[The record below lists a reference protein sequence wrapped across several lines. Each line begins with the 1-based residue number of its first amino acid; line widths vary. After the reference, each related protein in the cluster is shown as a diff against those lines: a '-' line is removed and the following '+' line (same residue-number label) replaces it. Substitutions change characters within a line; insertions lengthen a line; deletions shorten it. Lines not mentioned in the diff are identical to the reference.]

1 LADTRDLQQGALQQK
16 SIASQVKKHIDS
28 VTGVLVLA
36 NGTVPRVNVG
46 TDHALSTLSPIFPET
61 PSNNTAFLLTNTS
74 HPLYRNFSQEV
85 LPEAF
90 SHAPQLLLNN
100 PIALQKKYFRLKDG
114 PITRS
119 QRAYFR
125 EAVKASEQDALEMLV
140 DLFDWLDRLEPQP
153 TTTSVSLY
161 EQFRG
166 IMAKI
171 IRHLAQQAKELRRTI
186 KDKVEAGV
194 QRVNKRIYRR
204 VEASHS
210 ISVHLRPDIGHAP
223 SVSATPLFRYFL

>member
-16 SIASQVKKHIDS
+16 SIASQVKRHIDS

-46 TDHALSTLSPIFPET
+46 TDSALSTLSSIFPET
-61 PSNNTAFLLTNTS
+61 PSKNTGFLLTNTS
-74 HPLYRNFSQEV
+74 NALYRNFSTEI

-90 SHAPQLLLNN
+90 SHAPQFLLNN
-100 PIALQKKYFRLKDG
+100 PIALQKKYLRLKDE

-119 QRAYFR
+119 KQPYFR

-153 TTTSVSLY
+153 TTRTVSLY

-166 IMAKI
+166 IMAKTTS
-171 IRHLAQQAKELRRTI
+171 HLAQQAKELRRTI
-186 KDKVEAGV
+186 KDKVDAGV
-194 QRVNKRIYRR
+194 QRVNQKNYRR
-204 VEASHS
+204 VEASDS

-223 SVSATPLFRYFL
+223 SASATPLFRYFL